1 MKTHARYLW
10 LVLAAGFLSTL
21 IPFADLFAE
30 SIQRTV
36 RGTVIATN
44 VTADPQIIVLRVTLP
59 NKEEM
64 IVGARVPTDTDI
76 TRGKQPAGLGDIKV
90 GESAVVTYMKSPD
103 GLTTKAIHL
112 R

>member
-10 LVLAAGFLSTL
+10 LFVAIGFLSTL
-21 IPFADLFAE
+21 IPFTDILAE
-30 SIQRTV
+30 TVQRTV

-44 VTADPQIIVLRVTLP
+44 VTVEPQIIVLRVMLP

-90 GESAVVTYMKSPD
+90 GESAVVTYVKSPD